1 MLLNKKILVVEDNE
15 INRAA
20 LVAILAPEY
29 TILEAENGSQ
39 ALSVL
44 EKYGVGISLI
54 LLDIY
59 MPVMDGYTFLQHIKA
74 DPRVAAVPVIVTTS
88 NDSEEDEVAALAH
101 GATDF
106 LTKPYRPQ
114 IILHR
119 IAGITH
125 LRETSALINELRYD
139 RVTGVY
145 SKEFFCQQA
154 RDILYGNPDVKYDIL
169 CSDIEDFKLINDT
182 FGVAAGDRLL
192 QQVAGL
198 YTQRLGD
205 HGICGRMGADQFACL
220 LEHREDYS
228 DEMFTQSDTRINSG
242 FGDQNVVMKYGIYTV
257 EDREVSVE
265 QICDRALLAA
275 QSIKGK
281 YGRHFAL
288 YDDNLRGKLLRRQ
301 AITDC
306 METALDA
313 GQFEVY
319 LQPKY
324 QIWDG
329 WLAGAEALVRWNHPE
344 WGLQPP
350 AEFIPIFERNGFIT
364 KLDQY
369 VWEQVCALLQEWDKK
384 GYPAISISVNVSRM
398 DIHNTDLTEVLS
410 SMVQRYGLAPSRLHL
425 EITESAYTETP
436 KRIVET
442 LGCLHK
448 LGFIIEMDD
457 FGSGYSSLNMLTEM
471 PIDVLKLDM
480 KFIHTEITRP
490 SGQGILPFIVSMARW
505 MKLSV
510 VAEGV
515 ETREQLER
523 LQLDGCDYAQGY
535 YFAKPMPVR
544 DFEAIL
550 SASPPTGVTVSS
562 QSEASAVHRERI
574 LLVADE
580 DAEYRAQVRR
590 TFSDR
595 FEVREAVSCEDTLRV
610 LGSSWSEVAAVILS
624 MTLPESGSLRIL
636 DAVQKERG
644 GWEVQIIAAGPLE
657 LEQYAIEHGAADYAA
672 KPHSQKVLR
681 RRVLRAVSIHSLQE
695 RTHVLQDEACRDSM
709 TGLLNRRGLDTI
721 TETLRREAASAVFM
735 FDLDELKQFNDKYG
749 HVEGD
754 HLIIHFA
761 SLLRAHT
768 RADDVLVRLGGDE
781 FLVVMRQMR
790 SLDDALKKGAD
801 ICHAFY
807 RSRYADLDTAAC
819 SAGVALWHD
828 KEPIQEII
836 RRADEALYAAKNS
849 GRGECM
855 PWKGANEC

>member
-20 LVAILAPEY
+20 LMAILAPEY

-119 IAGITH
+119 IAGIIH

-436 KRIVET
+436 KADRRNSGVSAQAGIHYRDGRFRQRLLVSEYAHRNAYRCAET
-442 LGCLHK
+442 
-448 LGFIIEMDD
+448 
-457 FGSGYSSLNMLTEM
+457 GYE
-471 PIDVLKLDM
+471 
-480 KFIHTEITRP
+480 IHT
-490 SGQGILPFIVSMARW
+490 
-505 MKLSV
+505 
-510 VAEGV
+510 
-515 ETREQLER
+515 
-523 LQLDGCDYAQGY
+523 
-535 YFAKPMPVR
+535 
-544 DFEAIL
+544 
-550 SASPPTGVTVSS
+550 
-562 QSEASAVHRERI
+562 H
-574 LLVADE
+574 
-580 DAEYRAQVRR
+580 
-590 TFSDR
+590 
-595 FEVREAVSCEDTLRV
+595 
-610 LGSSWSEVAAVILS
+610 
-624 MTLPESGSLRIL
+624 
-636 DAVQKERG
+636 
-644 GWEVQIIAAGPLE
+644 
-657 LEQYAIEHGAADYAA
+657 
-672 KPHSQKVLR
+672 
-681 RRVLRAVSIHSLQE
+681 
-695 RTHVLQDEACRDSM
+695 
-709 TGLLNRRGLDTI
+709 
-721 TETLRREAASAVFM
+721 
-735 FDLDELKQFNDKYG
+735 
-749 HVEGD
+749 
-754 HLIIHFA
+754 
-761 SLLRAHT
+761 
-768 RADDVLVRLGGDE
+768 
-781 FLVVMRQMR
+781 
-790 SLDDALKKGAD
+790 
-801 ICHAFY
+801 
-807 RSRYADLDTAAC
+807 
-819 SAGVALWHD
+819 
-828 KEPIQEII
+828 
-836 RRADEALYAAKNS
+836 
-849 GRGECM
+849 
-855 PWKGANEC
+855 